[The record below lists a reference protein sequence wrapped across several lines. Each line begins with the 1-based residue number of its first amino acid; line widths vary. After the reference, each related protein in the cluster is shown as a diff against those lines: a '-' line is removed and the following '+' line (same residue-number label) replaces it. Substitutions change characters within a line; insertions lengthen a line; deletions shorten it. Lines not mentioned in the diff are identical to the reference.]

1 MKKFRGTEG
10 RGDWGMERDTA
21 GKSKIKVLG
30 NSVSGEGL
38 LPHSKTALFS
48 LYPHMMEGGEGIP
61 SLFRRHESLS

>member
-1 MKKFRGTEG
+1 
-10 RGDWGMERDTA
+10 MERDKA

-48 LYPHMMEGGEGIP
+48 LYPHMMEEGEGIL
-61 SLFRRHESLS
+61 SLFHRHESLS